1 MKVMYVVYSQS
12 KKMGLEKK
20 VNGKD
25 VEKSKFGF
33 ESGKGVGLQA
43 VCVLISIFLFKLKVE
58 KKGVANL

>member
-33 ESGKGVGLQA
+33 ESGKGVALLV
-43 VCVLISIFLFKLKVE
+43 VCVCVC
-58 KKGVANL
+58 